1 MRVLLF
7 IPCLTDAFA
16 PRAGI
21 AVVRVLEHF
30 GCRVEFP
37 PGQTCCGQPLFN
49 NGLTAEARE
58 LARRM
63 VEQFAGDAWVV
74 TPSGSCAAMIH
85 EHFARLLAD
94 EADLA
99 GPAADLARRT
109 REFCEFLVN
118 ELRVDLRG
126 CRLPQPLRVTYH
138 APCHLRAIGVRDEPQ
153 RLLHRIGGV
162 ELAPLQRAGDCCGF
176 GGLFATKMPEISV
189 AMGRDKLADAQ
200 ATGAAAVVSN
210 EAGCTLHLDGLCR
223 RAGTPMRFVSAAEL
237 IAEGL
242 GLLPPMGATA

>member
-16 PRAGI
+16 TRAGI
-21 AVVRVLEHF
+21 AVVRVLEHL
-30 GCRVEFP
+30 GCEVEFP
-37 PGQTCCGQPLFN
+37 AGQTCCGQPLSN

-63 VEQFAGDAWVV
+63 VELFAGDVWVV

-85 EHFARLLAD
+85 ERFARLLAD

-99 GPAADLARRT
+99 GPAAGLARRT

-118 ELRVDLRG
+118 ELRAELRG
-126 CRLPQPLRVTYH
+126 CRLPRPLRATYH
-138 APCHLRAIGVRDEPQ
+138 APCHLRAIGVRDEPL
-153 RLLHRIGGV
+153 RLLRQIEGL
-162 ELAPLQRAGDCCGF
+162 ELAPLQRAADCCGF

-200 ATGAAAVVSN
+200 ATGAAVVVSN
-210 EAGCTLHLDGLCR
+210 EAGCTLHLDGLAR
-223 RAGTPMRFVSAAEL
+223 RAGTPLRFVTVAEL

-242 GLLPPMGATA
+242 GLLAPAEEPA